1 MCFGGNSAPAP
12 RAPEIKYVGPSES
25 DIRRNEESLQAF
37 QQQMTQQN
45 QAFQTQLQQQI
56 DRANQEYADLER
68 QYASDLTMQQS
79 AADTAIGNANT
90 AATTASNE
98 ANTAAAAAA
107 QAEADAAAAARQAEL
122 DAAAAQQQAAAQG
135 AFEQSGAY
143 QVSTTESDPVNT
155 QETAAKTDKK
165 KPKITLKIGQ
175 NTVAATAGT
184 GLNIGT

>member
-12 RAPEIKYVGPSES
+12 RAPEIKYVGPSEA

-37 QQQMTQQN
+37 QQQMNQQN
-45 QAFQTQLQQQI
+45 QAFQTQLQAQI

-68 QYASDLTMQQS
+68 QYASDLTMQQT
-79 AADTAIGNANT
+79 AAETAIGNANT
-90 AATTASNE
+90 AANAASTE
-98 ANTAAAAAA
+98 ADTAAQAAA
-107 QAEADAAAAARQAEL
+107 QAEADAAAAAQQAQEQAAR
-122 DAAAAQQQAAAQG
+122 DQAAAAAAG
-135 AFEQSGAY
+135 GFEQAGAY

-165 KPKITLKIGQ
+165 KPKSTLKIGQ